1 MCIVKMVKHFQF
13 MENIAMTSIIVIVMC
28 LITAIVITF
37 EIQFTSLDV
46 FLMGIVFIIIIKI
59 VFPISNTT
67 IFR

>member
-1 MCIVKMVKHFQF
+1 
-13 MENIAMTSIIVIVMC
+13 MTSIIVIVMC

>member
-1 MCIVKMVKHFQF
+1 
-13 MENIAMTSIIVIVMC
+13 MTSIIVIVMC

-46 FLMGIVFIIIIKI
+46 FLMGIVFIIIKI